1 MRLPDPL
8 RRWGARSDVKTASIT
23 SAALALCVF
32 VPGMWLYGHLA
43 AEAMREVDRWFEF
56 VLDVAV
62 REVDENGPDALVR
75 EDLRARLREA
85 AVRVRAPSGDLLVA
99 RGDWPD
105 PERVILSRSSRPD
118 RRKHGAES
126 VW

>member
-56 VLDVAV
+56 VLD
-62 REVDENGPDALVR
+62 
-75 EDLRARLREA
+75 A

-126 VW
+126 VWVLRSRN